1 MENFLDFVAVLVAAA
16 GEVDQDDLVF
26 GHRWG
31 ELDGLG
37 NRTQMEIA
45 VIGNSEFI
53 LGFRLAGIRKTYA
66 SENDEKLIENI
77 TSALQDD
84 EVGIL
89 VLNSSDMEK
98 VPRKLRETLENS
110 VKPTVIAIGGEEGGL
125 SMRERIKRSVGV
137 DLWK

>member
-1 MENFLDFVAVLVAAA
+1 
-16 GEVDQDDLVF
+16 
-26 GHRWG
+26 
-31 ELDGLG
+31 
-37 NRTQMEIA
+37 MEIA

-66 SENDEKLIENI
+66 VENDEKLTEHV
-77 TSALQDD
+77 TSVLQDG

-89 VLNSSDMEK
+89 VMSSSDMDRI
-98 VPRKLRETLENS
+98 PRKLRVTLENS

>member
-1 MENFLDFVAVLVAAA
+1 
-16 GEVDQDDLVF
+16 
-26 GHRWG
+26 
-31 ELDGLG
+31 
-37 NRTQMEIA
+37 MEIA

-66 SENDEKLIENI
+66 AENEAKLTEYINGV
-77 TSALQDD
+77 LGDN

-89 VLNSSDMEK
+89 VLNNSDMNRI
-98 VPRKLRETLENS
+98 PGRLRTQLENS
-110 VKPTVIAIGGEEGGL
+110 VKPTVIAIGAEEGGL

>member
-1 MENFLDFVAVLVAAA
+1 
-16 GEVDQDDLVF
+16 
-26 GHRWG
+26 
-31 ELDGLG
+31 
-37 NRTQMEIA
+37 MEIA

-66 SENDEKLIENI
+66 AENDGKLIEHI
-77 TSALQDD
+77 TSVLQDGD
-84 EVGIL
+84 VGIL

-110 VKPTVIAIGGEEGGL
+110 VKPTIIAIGGEEEGGL

>member
-1 MENFLDFVAVLVAAA
+1 
-16 GEVDQDDLVF
+16 
-26 GHRWG
+26 
-31 ELDGLG
+31 
-37 NRTQMEIA
+37 MEIA

-66 SENDEKLIENI
+66 AENDEKRNEYI
-77 TSALQDD
+77 TSVLLDN

-98 VPRKLRETLENS
+98 VPRRLRATLENS
-110 VKPTVIAIGGEEGGL
+110 VKPTVIAIGGEEEGGL